1 MTIDDIVD
9 EIIAE
14 TGGDSADTDLVTKM
28 FGFVKA
34 ALRRLPRFMLSRSL
48 LTTTSISLSA
58 EANSASLPAG
68 FVREKQVYRRDSG
81 GAKVEIT
88 HPPYF
93 DFHNV
98 NNNDTGAIY
107 HYDILGKT
115 IYFDH
120 KSEAADTIYV
130 ECFKNDT
137 STLVIGD
144 TFVGNDDEVEILK
157 DMTKYIYYKDYEEDT
172 EKAAASKQDAA
183 DGIASVKS
191 DYMRKQQTHVEES

>member
-1 MTIDDIVD
+1 MIVSAIVS
-9 EIIAE
+9 EIISE
-14 TGGDSADTDLVTKM
+14 TGGDTSDTGLQTLI

-34 ALRRLPRFMLSRSL
+34 ALRRLPRFMISRSL
-48 LTTTSISLSA
+48 LITTSISLSA
-58 EANSASLPAG
+58 GANSASLPNG
-68 FVREKQVYRRDSG
+68 FVREKQIYRRDSG
-81 GAKVEIT
+81 GVKVEIT

-98 NNNDTGAIY
+98 NNNDIGAIN
-107 HYDILGKT
+107 HYDILGKV

-137 STLVIGD
+137 SSLVIGD
-144 TFVGNDDEVEILK
+144 SFVGNDDEVEILK
-157 DMTKYIYYKDYEEDT
+157 DMTKYIYYKDYEEDMK
-172 EKAAASKQDAA
+172 KAAASKQDAA

-191 DYMRKQQTHVEES
+191 DYMRQQQTHVEEA